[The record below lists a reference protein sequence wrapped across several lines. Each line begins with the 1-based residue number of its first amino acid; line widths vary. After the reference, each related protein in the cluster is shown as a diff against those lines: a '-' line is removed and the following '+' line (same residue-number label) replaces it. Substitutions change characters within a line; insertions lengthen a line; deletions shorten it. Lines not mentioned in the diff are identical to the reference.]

1 MKTAMH
7 ARLIRKKKRVGK
19 MATDESDPSGLEE
32 IRLCPEEK
40 KYSPFNIF
48 SEKIPDAIITGCE
61 EVHFPPFNALTNDST
76 TISYQVPPFSR
87 KMVKLNS
94 ARLFGS
100 ARILEIQ
107 ENGTLAAPADT
118 VDISVINNLP
128 ASMFNRVSVRFNN
141 LDLDQG
147 GAQSYSYKVSIIFRK
162 TKMIGD

>member
-1 MKTAMH
+1 MH

-19 MATDESDPSGLEE
+19 MATNESDPSGLEE

-107 ENGTLAAPADT
+107 ENGSLKAPAAS
-118 VDISVINNLP
+118 VDLSCVNNF
-128 ASMFNRVSVRFNN
+128 ASSIWN
-141 LDLDQG
+141 
-147 GAQSYSYKVSIIFRK
+147 KVSGIEE
-162 TKMIGD
+162 